1 MYIKHPLYRRE
12 FDYLNG
18 LPDYVTESVTE
29 VKRVTFKAGLMGGWT
44 LESPDGV
51 LAHFDEYRD
60 CRASF
65 KGLCNAL
72 ARGQAYYD
80 LTRDVLAA
88 DEKKRAAEL
97 VSFDKD
103 YLKTTKGE

>member
-1 MYIKHPLYRRE
+1 
-12 FDYLNG
+12 
-18 LPDYVTESVTE
+18 
-29 VKRVTFKAGLMGGWT
+29 MGGWT

-80 LTRDVLAA
+80 LTHDVLAA